1 MTAMHNGI
9 DVSGFQG
16 SPDFQKV
23 ESAGNRFVYIKATEG
38 ADFVDS
44 GFRSRQRDAC
54 AAGLHTGFY
63 HFLRPRSDRSGA
75 EADNFWRNV
84 NGVKGGENGAELLRL
99 AADIEVST
107 FTRIVNGR
115 KEVDPGP
122 TMAYVR
128 QFLDRLEKI
137 AGHEPIVYT
146 FPEFILRWDTSFKDY
161 RLWIAHFGAKTPSLP
176 APWTEWAAWQYT
188 STGSVPGVSGNVDRN
203 KCPVLSELILERDE
217 Y

>member
-1 MTAMHNGI
+1 MHNGI

-38 ADFVDS
+38 SDFVDS

-75 EADNFWRNV
+75 VEADNFWRNV

-99 AADIEVST
+99 AADIEVTAMSNVAAT
-107 FTRIVNGR
+107 LTY
-115 KEVDPGP
+115 
-122 TMAYVR
+122 AH
-128 QFLDRLEKI
+128 QFLDRLEKL

-146 FPEFILRWDTSFKDY
+146 FPAFISNWGASFKDY

-203 KCPVLSELILERDE
+203 KCPVLGELILERDE